1 MSKIMLI
8 NVTHAEENRVGIVE
22 DGQLESFE
30 IESFS
35 REHLK
40 GNIYK
45 GVIRRIHPAIEAAFV
60 DIGAERDAFLPLDE
74 ICFRNLPSGRNGAG
88 ADKGK
93 RRIKDV
99 LNSGDEILVQ
109 IIKEQFTNKPP
120 TLSTFYS
127 LPGRYLV
134 LLPGSEDAGI
144 SRKIEGEDRV
154 RLREMI
160 ERLHPPPGCGIIVRT
175 AAGFDEDQGELERDL
190 NYLQRLWESIKKNG
204 ESRRGPAVIYREHD
218 LVLRN
223 IRDYFTPDINEMFID
238 NEEVYERAKDFLHNM
253 MPGKEHLLHLYQ
265 GEQPIFSRFGLEAQ
279 IESIYKRRV
288 QLKSGGSIVIDGTEA
303 LTAIDVNSG
312 GSMRGASQEE
322 TASKTNLEAATEIAR
337 QLRLRDLGGI
347 IVIDFIDMRVQ
358 SHINDVERTLRD
370 AMRADKARHDIGRI
384 SRLGLLEVS
393 RQRLRPAAAA
403 SSYTACPMCEGHGAV
418 RTTESAALV
427 ALRKIHHRIAEGDVA
442 QMKVSLPRDVA
453 MYLLNQKRDDLAVLE
468 ARYAARIQV
477 VISDK
482 LMPHESEIETRTRK
496 VGERAV
502 PIVRPGEVAA
512 AEVARPSSGTRER
525 ALASSAA
532 VAVAPAAA
540 AAGASARRSAASSL
554 RERAAEAGAEGAE
567 GHARRRRRRGG
578 RGRREGAAETRAER
592 APAGG
597 PASAPDAGVP
607 SGPEAGAP
615 SGSDAGAPSGSDAG
629 AALEA
634 VPVEST
640 TTAGVA
646 EGASEQSFEEVGEPV
661 VTHAAKGTTGA
672 GAFAGTT
679 EAAPDPA
686 VGEVAIAAPS
696 AGSDLAAREPDS
708 PDASAPAVA
717 SLPGA
722 GGLAHHRAPWFA
734 SETPH
739 AADPPQGDLP
749 ATSYVASGTPFA
761 TPSEPAEIPEDA
773 AVEESSGRLAE
784 FAPGL
789 TAESEPPV
797 AQVPARRRR
806 RRGGKRG
813 GRGRKTVAAAAE
825 AGSSEG
831 APEQI
836 GFVTE
841 RPESTAGS
849 AMAEN
854 ASGATDEAVGA
865 PAGIAGSPG
874 PEGQSGRRRGGGSR
888 RRRTRLRHASA
899 TAGPAEPPAES

>member
-8 NVTHAEENRVGIVE
+8 NVTHAEENRVGIVG

-74 ICFRNLPSGRNGAG
+74 ICYRNLPPGRDGTG
-88 ADKGK
+88 ADKGR
-93 RRIKDV
+93 RRIKD
-99 LNSGDEILVQ
+99 LLKSGDEILVQ
-109 IIKEQFTNKPP
+109 IIKEQFTSKPP

-204 ESRRGPAVIYREHD
+204 ESKRAPALIYREHD

-223 IRDYFTPDINEMFID
+223 IRDYFTPDITEIFID
-238 NEEVYERAKDFLHNM
+238 NEDVYERAGDFLHNV

-265 GEQPIFSRFGLEAQ
+265 GEQPIFSRFGLETQ

-312 GSMRGASQEE
+312 GSMRGASQED
-322 TASKTNLEAATEIAR
+322 TAHKTNLEAATEIAR

-347 IVIDFIDMRVQ
+347 IVIDFIDMRTQ

-370 AMRADKARHDIGRI
+370 AMRADKAKHDIGHI

-393 RQRLRPAAAA
+393 RQRLRPAAVA

-427 ALRKIHHRIAEGDVA
+427 TLRKIHHRVAEGDVA

-453 MYLLNQKRDDLAVLE
+453 MYVLNQKRDDLAILE

-496 VGERAV
+496 IDERAV
-502 PIVRPGEVAA
+502 PIVKPGEVAA
-512 AEVARPSSGTRER
+512 ADVTIPARGARER
-525 ALASSAA
+525 AAA
-532 VAVAPAAA
+532 GPLDTAAHVAA
-540 AAGASARRSAASSL
+540 AAGAPARRPPTAL
-554 RERAAEAGAEGAE
+554 RRDGATEPAVEGAE
-567 GHARRRRRRGG
+567 GRARRRRRRGG
-578 RGRREGAAETRAER
+578 RGRRG
-592 APAGG
+592 
-597 PASAPDAGVP
+597 
-607 SGPEAGAP
+607 
-615 SGSDAGAPSGSDAG
+615 
-629 AALEA
+629 
-634 VPVEST
+634 
-640 TTAGVA
+640 GVA
-646 EGASEQSFEEVGEPV
+646 ETQAEPV
-661 VTHAAKGTTGA
+661 LESDQPPALEVETPSWREVEGSASSVAAEPTTPAGTEAGSAQWLGELAEAPAA
-672 GAFAGTT
+672 GAVEDATD
-679 EAAPDPA
+679 AVPDPA
-686 VGEVAIAAPS
+686 AEDALAAPS
-696 AGSDLAAREPDS
+696 AAGEASHLSVAAREN
-708 PDASAPAVA
+708 
-717 SLPGA
+717 
-722 GGLAHHRAPWFA
+722 
-734 SETPH
+734 
-739 AADPPQGDLP
+739 DLP
-749 ATSYVASGTPFA
+749 ASADVYAGSSFAVVPDTARDHGDVAAPEARSPIAELAVGMTPE
-761 TPSEPAEIPEDA
+761 SDVRPAVQA
-773 AVEESSGRLAE
+773 
-784 FAPGL
+784 
-789 TAESEPPV
+789 
-797 AQVPARRRR
+797 PARRRR

-813 GRGRKTVAAAAE
+813 GRGRKAGAGRSEAE
-825 AGSSEG
+825 SSETS
-831 APEQI
+831 EQI
-836 GFVTE
+836 ELAAGRSE
-841 RPESTAGS
+841 RPAGS
-849 AMAEN
+849 ALAEGTTT
-854 ASGATDEAVGA
+854 AATGETAGA
-865 PAGIAGSPG
+865 PIEPG
-874 PEGQSGRRRGGGSR
+874 DTQGRGPAGQSGRRRGAGSR
-888 RRRTRLRHASA
+888 RRRTRLRHASPV
-899 TAGPAEPPAES
+899 AGSAEPPADS